1 MLERDDWLKP
11 FSEPVIE
18 PNLPIIDPH
27 HHLWDRLGG
36 TRYFLDELLLDTAD
50 HNVRQTVFVE
60 CNSMYRADATDP
72 LKCVGE
78 TEFVRGIAA
87 QSNHGQY
94 GEMRVGTGI
103 VGAAD
108 LLLGTEVQEVL
119 EAHLAASPDTFR
131 GIRYKTAWTDDTVGL
146 IPGGAKQG
154 GLMNTREFRDGFSM
168 LSRYDLSFDAWLL
181 HPQLE
186 ELEELAGK
194 FPDTTIIL
202 NHLGGPIGTGPYAND
217 RSQVFNDWRRG
228 LSLVAAHE
236 NVVLKVGGIQMPIN
250 GFGWHE
256 KEAPPNS
263 DELVNAN
270 GDWYLAAIDLF
281 GPDRCMFESNFPV
294 ERQSCS
300 YTSLWNQFKKL
311 SEGFSSTER
320 AAMMHDT
327 AMRIYRLDAV

>member
-11 FSEPVIE
+11 FSEAVIE
-18 PNLPIIDPH
+18 PDLPIIDPH

-36 TRYFLDELLLDTAD
+36 TRYLLDELLLDTTG

-60 CNSMYRADATDP
+60 CNSMYRADATEP

-94 GEMRVGTGI
+94 GDMRVGTGI
-103 VGAAD
+103 VGAAN
-108 LLLGTEVQEVL
+108 LLLGAGVQEVL
-119 EAHLAASPDTFR
+119 EAHLAASPATFR
-131 GIRYKTAWTDDTVGL
+131 GIRYKTAWAASVGL
-146 IPGGAKQG
+146 VPGGAKQE
-154 GLMNTREFRDGFSM
+154 GLMNTREFVEGFSM
-168 LSRYDLSFDAWLL
+168 LGRYNLSFDAWLL

-186 ELEELAGK
+186 ELAELAGK

-202 NHLGGPIGTGPYAND
+202 NHLGGPIGTGPYAKD
-217 RSQVFNDWRRG
+217 RSQVFDDWKRG
-228 LSLVAAHE
+228 LSSVAAHE

-256 KEAPPNS
+256 RATPPTS

-270 GDWYLAAIDLF
+270 GDWYLTAIDLF

-300 YTSLWNQFKKL
+300 YTALWNQFKKL
-311 SEGFSSTER
+311 SGSFNSTER
-320 AAMMHDT
+320 AALLHDT
-327 AMRIYRLDAV
+327 AMRIYRLDTV

>member
-11 FSEPVIE
+11 FSEAVIE
-18 PNLPIIDPH
+18 PDLPIIDPH

-36 TRYFLDELLLDTAD
+36 TRYLLDELLLDTTG

-60 CNSMYRADATDP
+60 CNSMYRADATEP

-94 GEMRVGTGI
+94 GDMRVGTGI
-103 VGAAD
+103 VGAAN
-108 LLLGTEVQEVL
+108 LLLGAGVQEVL
-119 EAHLAASPDTFR
+119 EAHLAASPATFR
-131 GIRYKTAWTDDTVGL
+131 GIRYKTAWAASVGL
-146 IPGGAKQG
+146 VPGGAKQE
-154 GLMNTREFRDGFSM
+154 GLMNTREFVEGFSM
-168 LSRYDLSFDAWLL
+168 LGRYNLSFDAWLL

-186 ELEELAGK
+186 ELAELAGK

-202 NHLGGPIGTGPYAND
+202 NHLGGPIGTGPYAKD
-217 RSQVFNDWRRG
+217 RSQVFDDWKRG
-228 LSLVAAHE
+228 LSSVAAHE

-256 KEAPPNS
+256 RATPPTS

-270 GDWYLAAIDLF
+270 GDWYLTAIDLF

-300 YTSLWNQFKKL
+300 YTALWNQFKKL
-311 SEGFSSTER
+311 SGSFSSTER

-327 AMRIYRLDAV
+327 AMRVYRLDAV

>member
-11 FSEPVIE
+11 FSEAVIE
-18 PNLPIIDPH
+18 PDLPIIDPH

-36 TRYFLDELLLDTAD
+36 TRYLLDELLLDTTG

-60 CNSMYRADATDP
+60 CNSMYRADATEP

-94 GEMRVGTGI
+94 GDMRVGTGI
-103 VGAAD
+103 VGAAN
-108 LLLGTEVQEVL
+108 LLLGAGVQEVL
-119 EAHLAASPDTFR
+119 EAHLAASPATFR
-131 GIRYKTAWTDDTVGL
+131 GIRYKTAWAASVGL
-146 IPGGAKQG
+146 VPGGAKQE
-154 GLMNTREFRDGFSM
+154 GLMNTREFVEGFSM
-168 LSRYDLSFDAWLL
+168 LGRYNLSFDAWLL

-186 ELEELAGK
+186 ELAELAGK

-202 NHLGGPIGTGPYAND
+202 NHLGGPIGTGPYAKD
-217 RSQVFNDWRRG
+217 RSQVFDDWKRG
-228 LSLVAAHE
+228 LSSVAAHE

-256 KEAPPNS
+256 RATPPTS

-270 GDWYLAAIDLF
+270 GDWYLTAIDLF

-300 YTSLWNQFKKL
+300 YTALWNQIKKL
-311 SEGFSSTER
+311 SGSFSSTER

-327 AMRIYRLDAV
+327 AMRVYRLDAV